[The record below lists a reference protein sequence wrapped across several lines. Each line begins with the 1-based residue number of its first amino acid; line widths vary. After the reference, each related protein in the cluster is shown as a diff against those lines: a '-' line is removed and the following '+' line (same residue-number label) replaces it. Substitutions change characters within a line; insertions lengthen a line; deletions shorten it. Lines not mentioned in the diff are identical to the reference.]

1 MLTRIT
7 TNFIYPNVVLPECDV
22 ASFKFLCRNALQI
35 EEAPGGGGVHLCKGK
50 RYFLQIYKKDFYG
63 MYSKYGLCD
72 SSCPIK
78 PSLYFIL
85 VTYPCRETDLT
96 NH

>member
-35 EEAPGGGGVHLCKGK
+35 EEAPGGGGSPV
-50 RYFLQIYKKDFYG
+50 
-63 MYSKYGLCD
+63 
-72 SSCPIK
+72 
-78 PSLYFIL
+78 
-85 VTYPCRETDLT
+85 
-96 NH
+96 